1 MSEIENRI
9 EQFKDDLDFF
19 DDELEKYEYIVD
31 LGKKVKDINEDLKSD
46 QFLVQGCT
54 SLVWLV
60 PEYKDGKIFFK
71 GTSEA
76 IIVKGLVHIMIS
88 IFSDNSPKDLI
99 EFDTKKLD
107 ELKLKEIITP
117 NRQSG
122 LAGML
127 AKIIS
132 YAKEYDGKA

>member
-1 MSEIENRI
+1 MNEIEKRI
-9 EQFKDDLDFF
+9 ENFKEDFDLF

-31 LGKKVKDINEDLKSD
+31 LGKKVKDIDESFKSD
-46 QFLVQGCT
+46 EYLVQGCT
-54 SLVWLV
+54 SLVWLA
-60 PEYKDGKIFFK
+60 PDFKDGKLYFK

-88 IFSDNSPKDLI
+88 IFSGHLAKDLI

-107 ELKLKEIITP
+107 QLQLKEIITP

-127 AKIIS
+127 NKIIS
-132 YAKEYDGKA
+132 YAKDYNGKS

>member
-1 MSEIENRI
+1 MSEIEKRI
-9 EQFKDDLDFF
+9 EQFKDDLELF

-31 LGKKVKDINEDLKSD
+31 LGKKVKDIDEEFKNDKY
-46 QFLVQGCT
+46 LVQGCT
-54 SLVWLV
+54 SLVWLI

-88 IFSDNSPKDLI
+88 IFSDNDIK
-99 EFDTKKLD
+99 EVANFDTSKLD
-107 ELKLKEIITP
+107 QLQLKEIITP

-127 AKIIS
+127 SKIIT
-132 YAKEYDGKA
+132 YAKEYDGKD

>member
-1 MSEIENRI
+1 MPE
-9 EQFKDDLDFF
+9 FK
-19 DDELEKYEYIVD
+19 
-31 LGKKVKDINEDLKSD
+31 G
-46 QFLVQGCT
+46 
-54 SLVWLV
+54 
-60 PEYKDGKIFFK
+60 GKIFFK

-99 EFDTKKLD
+99 DFDTKKLD

-132 YAKEYDGKA
+132 YAKI